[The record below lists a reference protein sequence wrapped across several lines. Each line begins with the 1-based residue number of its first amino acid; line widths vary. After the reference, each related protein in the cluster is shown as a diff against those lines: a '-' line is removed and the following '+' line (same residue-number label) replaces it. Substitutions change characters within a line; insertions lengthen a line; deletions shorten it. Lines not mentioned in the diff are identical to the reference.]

1 MLYLQERP
9 YSLPA
14 PAGLRPRLGYSFPI
28 AASAPAR
35 ARILAM
41 PRRRCRRWRWAIGVL
56 SIASDRRGLQRAHR
70 YTSR

>member
-35 ARILAM
+35 SNSGHATPPLPQVALGDWS
-41 PRRRCRRWRWAIGVL
+41 PG
-56 SIASDRRGLQRAHR
+56 IASDRRGLQRAHR